1 MKKFYRIVLLLIILV
16 FITTY
21 NPHQLSLI
29 SDNKIKFFNIKNIS
43 VENNLLIKKTEIEDK
58 LKGVYQ
64 KNIFFISSKD
74 IKEPLKK
81 INFLGKVEVKKKYP
95 DTIIIK
101 VFETK
106 PIAYFIKNQVK

>member
-58 LKGVYQ
+58 LKG
-64 KNIFFISSKD
+64 
-74 IKEPLKK
+74 
-81 INFLGKVEVKKKYP
+81 FL
-95 DTIIIK
+95 IIIYENCYMK
-101 VFETK
+101 LVLD
-106 PIAYFIKNQVK
+106 PSYL